1 MQGMAGMKWVGAVA
15 MAGLLAA
22 CGETPPPPPSEA
34 HVAFSK
40 ACIAGGGT
48 DASCGCQADK
58 IDALVAS
65 GEISPEF
72 QKAVLLQEQ
81 GQDDAADAIMQTLD
95 VHQLFNQISSVG
107 DAKQSCAAPSP

>member
-1 MQGMAGMKWVGAVA
+1 MQGMAGMKLVLAALSVA
-15 MAGLLAA
+15 GLAA
-22 CGETPPPPPSEA
+22 CGETAPPPPSEA

-48 DASCGCQADK
+48 DALCGCQADK

-107 DAKQSCAAPSP
+107 DAKQACATPSP

>member
-1 MQGMAGMKWVGAVA
+1 MAGMKWV
-15 MAGLLAA
+15 LAA
-22 CGETPPPPPSEA
+22 GVLALAGCGGESKPPPSEA

-40 ACIAGGGT
+40 ACVAGGGT
-48 DASCGCQADK
+48 DASCECQAAA

-65 GEISPEF
+65 GELSPEF

-107 DAKQSCAAPSP
+107 EAKQGCAAPAP

>member
-1 MQGMAGMKWVGAVA
+1 MAGMKWVVA
-15 MAGLLAA
+15 ALAIAGLVA

-40 ACIAGGGT
+40 ACVTGGGT
-48 DASCGCQADK
+48 DASCECQADK
-58 IDALVAS
+58 IDALLAS

-81 GQDDAADAIMQTLD
+81 GQDDAADEIMQTLD
-95 VHQLFNQISSVG
+95 VHQLFNQISSLG